1 MPFTCLAEASH
12 CCTVVLP
19 GGEKAVLRRFFRRP
33 KRSMAA
39 LLTRQ
44 RMDCKGDGR
53 FLYASRPF
61 QILRFEIRPEV
72 LFVAQWSDQAKGLEI
87 AFEDCRI
94 HGLGAMQNAIR
105 FECTALLVPK
115 QEGVEAQARA
125 AVVLSSDSPLIALP
139 NGLRRRLAE
148 RALQLVFARLERR
161 CQGGLKR
168 ALLDWI
174 AEDAMGRA
182 DLKRES

>member
-1 MPFTCLAEASH
+1 MPFVCIAEASH
-12 CCTVVLP
+12 HCTVTLP
-19 GGEKAVLRRFFRRP
+19 GGERAVLRRLLQRP

-61 QILRFEIRPEV
+61 QILRFEIKPEV
-72 LFVAQWSDQAKGLEI
+72 TFAAQWSDQAEGLEI

-94 HGLGAMQNAIR
+94 HGLGAMQHAIR
-105 FECTALLVPK
+105 FECMALLAPK
-115 QEGVEAQARA
+115 EECVEAQAQA
-125 AVVLSSDSPLIALP
+125 AIWLSSDSPLAALP
-139 NGLRRRLAE
+139 SGLRRRLAE
-148 RALQLVFARLERR
+148 QALQLVFARLERR
-161 CQGGLKR
+161 CQGGLRR

-174 AEDAMGRA
+174 EEEASRRTNQGI
-182 DLKRES
+182 ES

>member
-1 MPFTCLAEASH
+1 MPFACLAEASH
-12 CCTVVLP
+12 HCTIGLP
-19 GGEKAVLRRFFRRP
+19 GGEKALLRRFLQRP

-44 RMDCKGDGR
+44 RMDSQGDGR

-72 LFVAQWSDQAKGLEI
+72 LFFAQWSDPAQALEI

-115 QEGVEAQARA
+115 QECVEAQARA
-125 AVVLSSDSPLIALP
+125 VVLLSSDSPLTALP
-139 NGLRRRLAE
+139 TGLRQRLAAQ
-148 RALQLVFARLERR
+148 ALQLVFVRLERR

-182 DLKRES
+182 DLNRES

>member
-1 MPFTCLAEASH
+1 MPFVCLAEASH
-12 CCTVVLP
+12 CCTIALP

-44 RMDCKGDGR
+44 RMDCTDSGR
-53 FLYASRPF
+53 FLYTSRPF

-72 LFVAQWSDQAKGLEI
+72 LFAAQWSDQSQGLEI

-94 HGLGAMQNAIR
+94 HGLGAIQNAIR
-105 FECTALLVPK
+105 FECMALLAPK
-115 QEGVEAQARA
+115 EECVEAQAQA
-125 AVVLSSDSPLIALP
+125 AIWLSSDSPLAALP
-139 NGLRRRLAE
+139 FGLRRRLAE
-148 RALQLVFARLERR
+148 QALQLVFARLERR
-161 CQGGLKR
+161 CQGGLRR

-174 AEDAMGRA
+174 AKDACR
-182 DLKRES
+182 

>member
-1 MPFTCLAEASH
+1 MPFACLAEASH
-12 CCTVVLP
+12 CCTVALP

-44 RMDCKGDGR
+44 RMDCTDSGR

-72 LFVAQWSDQAKGLEI
+72 LFAAQWSDQSQGLEI

-94 HGLGAMQNAIR
+94 HGFGAMQNAIR

-115 QEGVEAQARA
+115 QECVEAQARA
-125 AVVLSSDSPLIALP
+125 MLLQSTESALVALP
-139 NGLRRRLAE
+139 IALRRRLAGQ
-148 RALQLVFARLERR
+148 ALQLVFARLERR
-161 CQGGLKR
+161 CQGGLRR

-174 AEDAMGRA
+174 AKDACR
-182 DLKRES
+182 

>member
-1 MPFTCLAEASH
+1 MPFACLAEASH
-12 CCTVVLP
+12 CCTVALP

-72 LFVAQWSDQAKGLEI
+72 LFAAQWSDQSQGLEI
-87 AFEDCRI
+87 AFEDCWI

-115 QEGVEAQARA
+115 EECVEAQARA
-125 AVVLSSDSPLIALP
+125 MVFQSTESALVALP
-139 NGLRRRLAE
+139 LTLRRRLADQ
-148 RALQLVFARLERR
+148 ALQLVFARLERR
-161 CQGGLKR
+161 CQGGLRR
-168 ALLDWI
+168 ALLEWI
-174 AEDAMGRA
+174 AEDA
-182 DLKRES
+182 

>member
-1 MPFTCLAEASH
+1 MPFACLAEASYH
-12 CCTVVLP
+12 CTIGLP
-19 GGEKAVLRRFFRRP
+19 GGEKAVLLRFLQRP

-44 RMDCKGDGR
+44 RMDCKGAGR

-72 LFVAQWSDQAKGLEI
+72 LFFAQWSDSAQALEI

-105 FECTALLVPK
+105 FECTALLVP
-115 QEGVEAQARA
+115 QEESVEAQARA
-125 AVVLSSDSPLIALP
+125 AVLLASDSPLIALP
-139 NGLRRRLAE
+139 AGLRRRLAE
-148 RALQLVFARLERR
+148 QALQLVFARLERR

-168 ALLDWI
+168 AVLDWI

-182 DLKRES
+182 DLNCES

>member
-1 MPFTCLAEASH
+1 MPFACLAEASH
-12 CCTVVLP
+12 HCTIGLP
-19 GGEKAVLRRFFRRP
+19 GGEKALLRRFLQRP

-44 RMDCKGDGR
+44 RMDSQGDGR

-72 LFVAQWSDQAKGLEI
+72 LFFAQWSDPAQVLEI
-87 AFEDCRI
+87 AFEDCQI

-105 FECTALLVPK
+105 FECVALLVPR
-115 QEGVEAQARA
+115 EECVEAQARA
-125 AVVLSSDSPLIALP
+125 AISLSSDSPLVALP
-139 NGLRRRLAE
+139 AGLRRRLAE
-148 RALQLVFARLERR
+148 QALQLVFARLERR
-161 CQGGLKR
+161 CQGGLRR

-174 AEDAMGRA
+174 VEDASA
-182 DLKRES
+182 HSNLKHES

>member
-1 MPFTCLAEASH
+1 MPFACLAEASH
-12 CCTVVLP
+12 CCTVALP
-19 GGEKAVLRRFFRRP
+19 GGEKAVLRGFFRCP

-39 LLTRQ
+39 LLTRR

-72 LFVAQWSDQAKGLEI
+72 LFAAQWSDQAQGLEI

-115 QEGVEAQARA
+115 EECVEAQARA
-125 AVVLSSDSPLIALP
+125 MVFQSTESALVALP
-139 NGLRRRLAE
+139 STLRRRLADQ
-148 RALQLVFARLERR
+148 ALQLVFARLERR

-174 AEDAMGRA
+174 AEDA
-182 DLKRES
+182 

>member
-1 MPFTCLAEASH
+1 MSFACLAEASCH
-12 CCTVVLP
+12 CTIVLN
-19 GGEKAVLRRFFRRP
+19 GGEKAELREFFRRP
-33 KRSMAA
+33 KRSMVA

-72 LFVAQWSDQAKGLEI
+72 LFAAQWSDQSQGLEI
-87 AFEDCRI
+87 AFEDCWI
-94 HGLGAMQNAIR
+94 HGLGAIQNAIR

-115 QEGVEAQARA
+115 EECVEAQARA
-125 AVVLSSDSPLIALP
+125 MVLQSTESALVALP
-139 NGLRRRLAE
+139 STLRRRLADQ
-148 RALQLVFARLERR
+148 ALQLVFARLERR
-161 CQGGLKR
+161 CQGGLRR

-174 AEDAMGRA
+174 AKDA
-182 DLKRES
+182 

>member
-1 MPFTCLAEASH
+1 MPFAYLAEASH
-12 CCTVVLP
+12 CCTIALP
-19 GGEKAVLRRFFRRP
+19 GGENAVLRRFLRRP

-72 LFVAQWSDQAKGLEI
+72 LFAAQWSDQSQGLEI

-94 HGLGAMQNAIR
+94 HGLGAIQNAIR
-105 FECTALLVPK
+105 FECTAFLVPK

-139 NGLRRRLAE
+139 NGLSRRLAE

-174 AEDAMGRA
+174 AEDAMGCV
-182 DLKRES
+182 DWNLEG

>member
-1 MPFTCLAEASH
+1 MPFLCLAEASH
-12 CCTVVLP
+12 RCTVALP
-19 GGEKAVLRRFFRRP
+19 GGRKALLQRFLQRP
-33 KRSMAA
+33 KRSMAG

-44 RMDCKGDGR
+44 RMDCKGEGR

-61 QILRFEIRPEV
+61 QILRFEIKPEV
-72 LFVAQWSDQAKGLEI
+72 TFAAQWSDPAQGLEI

-94 HGLGAMQNAIR
+94 HGLGAMQYAIR

-115 QEGVEAQARA
+115 QESVEAQARA
-125 AVVLSSDSPLIALP
+125 AVLLSTDSPLIALP
-139 NGLRRRLAE
+139 AGLRRRLAE
-148 RALQLVFARLERR
+148 QALQLVFARLERR

-174 AEDAMGRA
+174 AENAMGRA
-182 DLKRES
+182 DLNRES

>member
-1 MPFTCLAEASH
+1 MPFACLAEASH
-12 CCTVVLP
+12 CCTVALP
-19 GGEKAVLRRFFRRP
+19 GGEKAVLRRFFQRP

-72 LFVAQWSDQAKGLEI
+72 LFAAQWSDQSQGLEI
-87 AFEDCRI
+87 AFEDCWI

-115 QEGVEAQARA
+115 EECVEAQARA
-125 AVVLSSDSPLIALP
+125 MVLLSSDSPLTALP
-139 NGLRRRLAE
+139 TGLRQRLAAQ
-148 RALQLVFARLERR
+148 ALQLVFVRLERR

-174 AEDAMGRA
+174 AEDAMGHA
-182 DLKRES
+182 DLNRES